1 MESKLQ
7 SDIIK
12 WLKGKGAYVIK
23 TRPGPGTPV
32 GCPDIIFMF
41 EGAWGAIEVKGG
53 KTAKF
58 QQGQKLTLD
67 RFSEWSPFI
76 YVAYPQNWP
85 EIKNSLTK
93 LFF

>member
-1 MESKLQ
+1 ML
-7 SDIIK
+7 
-12 WLKGKGAYVIK
+12 L
-23 TRPGPGTPV
+23 RLGPGRARRLAVPILFYV
-32 GCPDIIFMF
+32 RGCV
-41 EGAWGAIEVKGG
+41 GAIEVKGG